1 MPRSSQCHQEA
12 IRWPESLWQLREE
25 GLVPASWK
33 VTPAPNWWLHD
44 DTRDKWQSQ
53 IMPLLLSP
61 AELTHCPFLHLCL
74 HWFPVHALL
83 KMLFFLSSI
92 SMDKTH
98 SPVLT
103 AGKLQ
108 LGYWSLTSF
117 HQSAKTRKPY
127 MYIQIYVINV
137 CFNHWSNVLVVLNN
151 TYCFKPLWNQTHMV
165 AYCLFHICC
174 GWPTGMR

>member
-61 AELTHCPFLHLCL
+61 AELTHCPFLHLRL
-74 HWFPVHALL
+74 HWFPVYALL
-83 KMLFFLSSI
+83 KMLFFPWIKLTVLSLLLESCNWVTEVWQVFTNQQRHENCI
-92 SMDKTH
+92 CIYKYMWSM
-98 SPVLT
+98 
-103 AGKLQ
+103 
-108 LGYWSLTSF
+108 
-117 HQSAKTRKPY
+117 
-127 MYIQIYVINV
+127 YV
-137 CFNHWSNVLVVLNN
+137 FNHWSNVLVVLNN

-174 GWPTGMR
+174 GWPTGIH